1 MMRLTGQ
8 WWSGRSKVGPKIK
21 AKLGGQRKGKGH
33 GMHALEK
40 GNDLTKLLRKRKGEE
55 IMRRSKANLKCE

>member
-1 MMRLTGQ
+1 
-8 WWSGRSKVGPKIK
+8 
-21 AKLGGQRKGKGH
+21 
-33 GMHALEK
+33 MHALEK

>member
-1 MMRLTGQ
+1 M
-8 WWSGRSKVGPKIK
+8 GRKSKQNW
-21 AKLGGQRKGKGH
+21 GGQRKGH